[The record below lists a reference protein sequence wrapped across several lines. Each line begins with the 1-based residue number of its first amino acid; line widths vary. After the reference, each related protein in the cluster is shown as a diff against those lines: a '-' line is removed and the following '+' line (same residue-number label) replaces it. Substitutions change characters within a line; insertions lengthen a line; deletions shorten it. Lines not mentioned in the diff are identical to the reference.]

1 MLNNMNVRWRLRLF
15 PLFLAIIFIIIYSIF
30 SNENNKALARLDQ
43 NETLTKI
50 QIKFLNAGQLF
61 YQNGRSTEAY
71 KEFIDTLNEV
81 VGDLRKLQ
89 TTFFTEESLSMSND
103 VISSLE
109 SYIKALQET
118 MQTRI
123 KTDQSDGIK
132 GMDEYAQRNSSIRK
146 EASDKLNT
154 LSHWLTTQTAHSLAF
169 VDTVMIAMLLGAVV
183 VFAFLS
189 FAVIWGIVGPLK
201 TIREGI
207 ISFCAYINN
216 ETNEIKPI
224 VIKNRDEFGEM
235 SRVLDQNI
243 QKVQAGLQKDN
254 AMIQETASIAKKA
267 SSGFLKLR
275 IESTPHSPNLVEL
288 QKILNDLLQAFYDNI
303 AQVREVL
310 YTYTNNDFTKRVDST
325 QLNGIMQE
333 LFNGVNHMGDE
344 ISKILKVQLDLGENL
359 QNKSQNLRDSMNALA
374 DSMNTQTASLQQ
386 TATSI
391 EEITNSMQNIEDK
404 TSEVTAQSADIKNVI
419 DIIKDIA
426 DQTNLLALNAAI
438 EAARA
443 GEHGRGFAV
452 VADEVRKLAERT
464 SKSLGEIEAN
474 TNMLVQGINEMSESI
489 KEQVESINQIN
500 SAVTQLESITQEN
513 TNITIQNNEVAS
525 EVSKMALDSVEDSKR
540 RKF

>member
-1 MLNNMNVRWRLRLF
+1 MLNNMNVRWRLRSF

-43 NETLTKI
+43 NETLTRI

-109 SYIKALQET
+109 SYIKGLQET

-146 EASDKLNT
+146 QASDKLNT

-169 VDTVMIAMLLGAVV
+169 VDTVMIAMLLGSVV

-254 AMIQETASIAKKA
+254 AMIQETASIVKKA

-310 YTYTNNDFTKRVDST
+310 HTYTNNDFTKRVDST

-525 EVSKMALDSVEDSKR
+525 EVSRMALDSVEDSKR

>member
-275 IESTPHSPNLVEL
+275 IESTPHSPNLAEL

-525 EVSKMALDSVEDSKR
+525 EVSRMALDSVEDSKR

>member
-189 FAVIWGIVGPLK
+189 FTVIWGIVGPLK

-525 EVSKMALDSVEDSKR
+525 EVSRMALDSVEDSKR